1 MVAARDAL
9 IVDPG
14 MGRKKLSKVA
24 TNMVVEDESDDKSLL
39 WYPQSDKLEL
49 STWWMVVN

>member
-1 MVAARDAL
+1 MVTTRDAL

-24 TNMVVEDESDDKSLL
+24 MNMVEEDDSDDIFV
-39 WYPQSDKLEL
+39 
-49 STWWMVVN
+49 TMVSSE